1 MGKERAWYKQLAQS
15 LMDNWEERKKK
26 YKVAIKL
33 MTIQWGKRELDM
45 GNCHRFDRELGREK
59 EEVLGCH

>member
-1 MGKERAWYKQLAQS
+1 
-15 LMDNWEERKKK
+15 MDNWEERKKK